1 MMDCVTDV
9 SKSRVLLVLT
19 SLIWINGGSAQST
32 YPNPF
37 APITSTVPAAS
48 APAAGLA
55 AGGTEGYPNPFAPV
69 TSGCPVSA
77 DTNVAVCPT
86 SDNSVY
92 YTLDG
97 TFFKIQCAHHHGT
110 TTVQVT
116 TASSLQKCIDK
127 CSQENACNSV
137 NYVPTSL
144 GCTLLS
150 STGAATVSEAS
161 AGHNYAYKIDPPT
174 QLAKDE
180 NLVAC
185 STSCPSGKSVS
196 GST

>member
-1 MMDCVTDV
+1 MMGYITDV
-9 SKSRVLLVLT
+9 SKSSLLLVLT
-19 SLIWINGGSAQST
+19 SFIWVNSGSAQST

-37 APITSTVPAAS
+37 APAPPAAS
-48 APAAGLA
+48 APAAGSA
-55 AGGTEGYPNPFAPV
+55 AGGTGGYPNPFAPV
-69 TSGCPVSA
+69 PSGCPVLT

-92 YTLDG
+92 YTPDG

-110 TTVQVT
+110 ATVQIT
-116 TASSLQKCIDK
+116 TASSFQICIDK

-161 AGHNYAYKIDPPT
+161 AGQNYAYKVNPPT
-174 QLAKDE
+174 QSAKDE

-185 STSCPSGKSVS
+185 STSCPSGKCVN

>member
-1 MMDCVTDV
+1 MMGYITDV
-9 SKSRVLLVLT
+9 SKSGVLLVLT
-19 SLIWINGGSAQST
+19 SFIWINSGSAQST

-37 APITSTVPAAS
+37 APVPSTAPAAS
-48 APAAGLA
+48 APAA
-55 AGGTEGYPNPFAPV
+55 GYPNPFAPV

-110 TTVQVT
+110 TTVQIT
-116 TASSLQKCIDK
+116 TASSFQICIDK

-161 AGHNYAYKIDPPT
+161 AGQNYAYKIDPPT
-174 QLAKDE
+174 QPAKDE